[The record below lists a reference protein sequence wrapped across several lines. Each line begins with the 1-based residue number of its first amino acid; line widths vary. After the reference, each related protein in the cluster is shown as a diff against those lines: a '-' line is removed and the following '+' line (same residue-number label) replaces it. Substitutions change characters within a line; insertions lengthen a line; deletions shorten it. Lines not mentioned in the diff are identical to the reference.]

1 MLCFIVGTYVKK
13 RCLQLLC
20 KAKLMAY
27 LVQDDPGFVG
37 MKSDSR
43 EGFWI

>member
-1 MLCFIVGTYVKK
+1 MKK
-13 RCLQLLC
+13 SYLRLLC